1 MNLRDLMELV
11 DAAYD
16 TGYYAGEGES
26 GSDVHKD
33 RIKDREALRVK
44 LINRLTAADAL
55 ATAVARAKACAHYL
69 TPEILDALR
78 KYREAEGR

>member
-1 MNLRDLMELV
+1 MSKQIEMLQQGNLDLRLERNALRL
-11 DAAYD
+11 
-16 TGYYAGEGES
+16 
-26 GSDVHKD
+26 KL
-33 RIKDREALRVK
+33 REATSR
-44 LINRLTAADAL
+44 TDASTDAADAL